1 MTTGVKIGDSVLV
14 ASLGQSGVIT
24 EDLGKG
30 RYRVAIGNLMITA
43 QISDLSPT
51 TPRARKREPEV
62 ERFIAA
68 KGRPTPP
75 TSLDLHGLTV
85 DEALRKLEKWLDTVV
100 LSDLS
105 QVKVIHGLGTGRV
118 QGAVH
123 TFLQSQKVVRH
134 FKLNPWNPG
143 ETDIYL

>member
-1 MTTGVKIGDSVLV
+1 MAQKFKVGDSVYV
-14 ASLGQSGVIT
+14 ASVKRSGVVA

-30 RYRVAIGNLMITA
+30 RYRVAVGSLAITVNA
-43 QISDLSPT
+43 HEISPT
-51 TPRARKREPEV
+51 TLKAPKREPEV
-62 ERFIAA
+62 ERYIAA
-68 KGRPTPP
+68 KGRPKPP
-75 TSLDLHGLTV
+75 ATLDLHGLVV
-85 DEALRKLEKWLDTVV
+85 DEAIRKLEKWLDTVV

-123 TFLQSQKVVRH
+123 EFLRAQKVVRH
-134 FKLNPWNPG
+134 FKVNDWNPG